1 MTEVR
6 LTVNGTEIALD
17 VEPRLTLAEALR
29 TRVGLTGTHLG
40 CEHGVC
46 GACTVLLEGAA
57 VRSCLLFAAQM
68 EGAEV
73 TTVEALGRP
82 DELHPLQEAFSRRHG
97 LQCGFCTPGFLMSSY
112 ELLSDGLDP
121 DDDSITEALSGVICR
136 CTGYRGIVEAVRD
149 VAEAYPAG
157 PPKPGNLGAPLRV
170 IGPAAPAAG
179 APAAGPE
186 AAGERRPGVDLGV
199 PAGHPTAVV
208 EVESAISAPPDAA
221 WELLSDFPRASR
233 CLPGVELD
241 ERLGPDTFGGHARLN
256 IGPLRFAF
264 DGAARVIERDDAA
277 RALRA
282 VAAGSDGRGGGV
294 RADLRFRAE
303 PTASTGCVI
312 RAEARLFLS
321 GPAAK
326 FGRALVSDV
335 SRQLFEEFGRC
346 VERTLVDGE
355 PVEGTPLR
363 GGALAR
369 RAALARVRRAWSRL
383 SSRLRRRS

>member
-1 MTEVR
+1 VAVEQGGGVTEVR
-6 LTVNGTEIALD
+6 LTVNGTEIGLD
-17 VEPRLTLAEALR
+17 IEPRVTLAEALR
-29 TRVGLTGTHLG
+29 TRLGLTGTHLG

-46 GACTVLLEGAA
+46 GACTVLVDGAA

-82 DELHPLQEAFSRRHG
+82 DRLHPLQEAFSRRHG

-121 DDDSITEALSGVICR
+121 DDDSIAEALSGVICR
-136 CTGYRGIVEAVRD
+136 CTGYRGIVEAVRE
-149 VAEAYPAG
+149 VAEAYPDRL
-157 PPKPGNLGAPLRV
+157 PEPGNLGAPLRV
-170 IGPAAPAAG
+170 IGPRAPAAG
-179 APAAGPE
+179 APAAAGPE
-186 AAGERRPGVDLGV
+186 AAGERRPEVDLSV

-208 EVESAISAPPDAA
+208 EVETAISAAPDAA

-233 CLPGVELD
+233 CLPGVQLNEV
-241 ERLGPDTFGGHARLN
+241 LGPDTFGGHARLHM
-256 IGPLRFAF
+256 GPLRLAF

-346 VERTLVDGE
+346 VERTLAGGE
-355 PVEGTPLR
+355 AVQGTPLR

-369 RAALARVRRAWSRL
+369 RAALARS
-383 SSRLRRRS
+383 